1 MRKMRIVAGKFGSR
15 ILKPVRDLNLRPTS
29 DRLRETLFNVL
40 GDSVADSIFV
50 DCYAG
55 TGAVGIEALS
65 RGARQ
70 VIFIEKHGPTA
81 QLIRANLLALDVNL
95 SASRGTVSEAQLMNT
110 DARRGLTQL
119 ADRAVQADFIFL
131 DPPYAD
137 IRQCLKL
144 MERIGEQDFAK
155 GLLATRGRIILEHA
169 SWDKVPESVGVV
181 DRTRILKQGDS
192 ALSFFA
198 WREAGAN
205 VSTVESL

>member
-1 MRKMRIVAGKFGSR
+1 MRIVGGKFGSR

-55 TGAVGIEALS
+55 TGAVGIEARS

-81 QLIRANLLALDVNL
+81 QLIRANLLALEVNL
-95 SASRGTVSEAQLMNT
+95 SAGRGATSQVELMNT
-110 DARRGLTQL
+110 DARRGLNQL
-119 ADRAVQADFIFL
+119 AERAVHADFIFL

-144 MERIGEQDFAK
+144 MERIGEKDFAER
-155 GLLATRGRIILEHA
+155 LLAAWGRLILEHA
-169 SWDKVPESVGVV
+169 SWDKVPEVVGVV
-181 DRTRILKQGDS
+181 HRTRILKQGDS
-192 ALSFFA
+192 ALSFFV
-198 WREAGAN
+198 RHEAG
-205 VSTVESL
+205 TVVEAPESL

>member
-1 MRKMRIVAGKFGSR
+1 MRIVAGKFRSR
-15 ILKPVRDLNLRPTS
+15 ILKPVRDLELRPTS

-40 GDSVADSIFV
+40 GDAVADAIFV

-70 VIFIEKHGPTA
+70 VIFIEKHGSTA
-81 QLIRANLLALDVNL
+81 GLIRANLLALDVNL
-95 SASRGTVSEAQLMNT
+95 SMARGAASEVELMNT

-119 ADRAVQADFIFL
+119 SERAVHADFIFM

-144 MERIGEQDFAK
+144 LERVGEQRIAER
-155 GLLATRGRIILEHA
+155 LLAPRGRLILEHA
-169 SWDKVPESVGVV
+169 AWDKVPEDVGVV
-181 DRTRILKQGDS
+181 HRTRILKQGDS

-198 WREAGAN
+198 RRDAAAEI
-205 VSTVESL
+205 VPPESL

>member
-1 MRKMRIVAGKFGSR
+1 
-15 ILKPVRDLNLRPTS
+15 
-29 DRLRETLFNVL
+29 
-40 GDSVADSIFV
+40 
-50 DCYAG
+50 
-55 TGAVGIEALS
+55 
-65 RGARQ
+65 
-70 VIFIEKHGPTA
+70 
-81 QLIRANLLALDVNL
+81 
-95 SASRGTVSEAQLMNT
+95 MNT

-119 ADRAVQADFIFL
+119 AERAMQADFVFL

>member
-1 MRKMRIVAGKFGSR
+1 MRIVAGKFRSR
-15 ILKPVRDLNLRPTS
+15 ILKPVRDLELRPTS
-29 DRLRETLFNVL
+29 DRLRETLFNIL
-40 GDSVADSIFV
+40 GDAVADSIFV

-70 VIFIEKHGPTA
+70 VIFIEKHGSTA
-81 QLIRANLLALDVNL
+81 GLIRANLSALDVNL
-95 SASRGTVSEAQLMNT
+95 SMARGAASEVELMNT

-119 ADRAVQADFIFL
+119 SERAVYADFIFM

-144 MERIGEQDFAK
+144 LERVGEQRFAER
-155 GLLATRGRIILEHA
+155 LLAPRGRLILEHA
-169 SWDKVPESVGVV
+169 AWDKVPEDVGVV
-181 DRTRILKQGDS
+181 HRTRILKQGDS

-198 WREAGAN
+198 WRDAAAEIAPP
-205 VSTVESL
+205 ESL